1 LRVDQNGQKLTIRLG
16 CIDAPEMKQNPYGAA
31 SRKQLQTF
39 LPVGSTIFL
48 REIDRD
54 RYGRTVAE
62 VYQGDQSINL
72 AMVKSG
78 QAVIYRQFFEGC
90 KATQNQFNQAEIQAK
105 QNKLVQHGRSP
116 DPLKIGVMQCSPNYE
131 ALLGFPD
138 GTELLPPCIRF
149 LESS

>member
-1 LRVDQNGQKLTIRLG
+1 MLRQQFFLSIVGILLTLIQYPIQAQNSPSASVVSIGDGDPLRVDQSGQKLTIRLS

-39 LPVGSTIFL
+39 LPVGSTVLI

-78 QAVIYRQFFEGC
+78 EIMDAKTIMLLQYLQLHVFRQ
-90 KATQNQFNQAEIQAK
+90 
-105 QNKLVQHGRSP
+105 
-116 DPLKIGVMQCSPNYE
+116 D
-131 ALLGFPD
+131 
-138 GTELLPPCIRF
+138 
-149 LESS
+149 